1 MHYAHTSHG
10 GQLTKGLELIEN
22 ENSTFSYTISSS
34 NVPSD
39 TDAFSILD
47 GQISDKY
54 ISPEDYWKDP
64 SGITLTK
71 YVLDNYPVNVS
82 MWSFCCQRD
91 HYSETE
97 TQEYLDQMTAF
108 EADYPNI
115 IFVYMTG
122 NAQADGSSGYNRYQ
136 RNEQIRQ
143 YCLEH
148 GKWLFDFGDLDCWY
162 GNEQETYVF
171 NNTDIPTEHEQ
182 FLGSES
188 GHTTLE
194 SCKIK
199 GKALWCLMTRIAGWN
214 GTGSASGEE
223 LNGGNGNG
231 DHISFISGYPMALL
245 FISSVIGAVFII
257 IISKRKKVT

>member
-1 MHYAHTSHG
+1 
-10 GQLTKGLELIEN
+10 
-22 ENSTFSYTISSS
+22 
-34 NVPSD
+34 
-39 TDAFSILD
+39 
-47 GQISDKY
+47 
-54 ISPEDYWKDP
+54 
-64 SGITLTK
+64 
-71 YVLDNYPVNVS
+71 
-82 MWSFCCQRD
+82 MWSFCCQQD

-143 YCLEH
+143 YCFEH
-148 GKWLFDFGDLDCWY
+148 GKWLFDFDDLDCWY

-182 FLGSES
+182 FNGNDA

-199 GKALWCLMTRIAGWN
+199 GKALWCLMARIAGWN
-214 GTGSASGEE
+214 GTGCASGEDP
-223 LNGGNGNG
+223 NGGNGNG
-231 DHISFISGYPMALL
+231 DHITSISGYPMALL

-257 IISKRKKVT
+257 IISKRKKIT

>member
-1 MHYAHTSHG
+1 
-10 GQLTKGLELIEN
+10 
-22 ENSTFSYTISSS
+22 
-34 NVPSD
+34 
-39 TDAFSILD
+39 
-47 GQISDKY
+47 
-54 ISPEDYWKDP
+54 
-64 SGITLTK
+64 
-71 YVLDNYPVNVS
+71 
-82 MWSFCCQRD
+82 MWSFCCQQD

-143 YCLEH
+143 YCFEH
-148 GKWLFDFGDLDCWY
+148 GKWLFDFDDLDCWY

-182 FLGSES
+182 FNGNDA

-199 GKALWCLMTRIAGWN
+199 GKAFWCLMARIAGWN
-214 GTGSASGEE
+214 GTGCASGEDP
-223 LNGGNGNG
+223 NGGNGNG
-231 DHISFISGYPMALL
+231 DHITSISGYPMALL

-257 IISKRKKVT
+257 IISKRKKIT